1 MIKSMTGY
9 GKFELEKDTRR
20 YTVELKGV
28 NHKFLDVNIRLPRSF
43 NSYDANIRS
52 QLKNQISRGKVD
64 VYISYEDLAENQLS
78 LKFNSTLA
86 EEYLKIF
93 SKMEEDY
100 NITNDVRVS
109 HLSRYPEVLTMEEQV
124 ADEEELLSGLKE
136 VLQGAIDK
144 FIETKKLEGESLKE
158 DLLSKL
164 TLMEDEVALV
174 EERSPEISRLYR
186 EKIEGKVKDLLGN
199 VKLDEERILTEVTL
213 FAEKICTDE
222 EVVRLR
228 SHINHM
234 RDVLSEKEGVGRK
247 LDFIAQEMQR
257 EANTILSKANDMEI
271 SNHAIILKTEIEKIR
286 EQIQNIE

>member
-28 NHKFLDVNIRLPRSF
+28 NHKYLDVNIRLPKSF

-52 QLKNQISRGKVD
+52 QLKNQVSRGKVD

-100 NITNDVRVS
+100 NISNDVRVS

-124 ADEEELLSGLKE
+124 ADEEELLNGLKE
-136 VLQGAIDK
+136 TLQGAIDK

-186 EKIEGKVKDLLGN
+186 EKIEGKVKELLGN

-257 EANTILSKANDMEI
+257 EANTILSKANDIEI

>member
-9 GKFELEKDTRR
+9 GRFELEKDTRR

-28 NHKFLDVNIRLPRSF
+28 NHKYLDVNIRLPKSF
-43 NSYDANIRS
+43 NSYDGNIRS
-52 QLKNQISRGKVD
+52 QLKNQVSRGKVD
-64 VYISYEDLAENQLS
+64 VYISYEDLGENQLS
-78 LKFNSTLA
+78 LKFNATLA

-93 SKMEEDY
+93 NKMEEDY
-100 NITNDVRVS
+100 NISNDVRVS

-136 VLQGAIDK
+136 ALQGALDK
-144 FIETKKLEGESLKE
+144 FIETKKLEGESLKV

-164 TLMEDEVALV
+164 ALMEDEVTHV

-186 EKIEGKVKDLLGN
+186 EKIEGKVKELLGN
-199 VKLDEERILTEVTL
+199 VKLEEERILTEVTL

-234 RDVLSEKEGVGRK
+234 RDVLTEREGVGKK

-257 EANTILSKANDMEI
+257 EANTILSKANDIEI

>member
-9 GKFELEKDTRR
+9 GRFELEKDTRR

-28 NHKFLDVNIRLPRSF
+28 NHKYLDVNIRLPKSF

-52 QLKNQISRGKVD
+52 QLKNQVSRGKVD

-100 NITNDVRVS
+100 NISNDVRVS

-136 VLQGAIDK
+136 ALQGAIDK

-158 DLLSKL
+158 DLLGKL
-164 TLMEDEVALV
+164 ALMEDEVTLV
-174 EERSPEISRLYR
+174 EERFPEISRLYR
-186 EKIEGKVKDLLGN
+186 EKIEGKVKELLGS

-234 RDVLSEKEGVGRK
+234 RDVLMEKEGVGKK

-257 EANTILSKANDMEI
+257 EANTILSKANDIEI

>member
-9 GKFELEKDTRR
+9 GRFELEKDTRR

-28 NHKFLDVNIRLPRSF
+28 NHKYLDVNIRLPKSF

-52 QLKNQISRGKVD
+52 QLKNQVSRGKVD
-64 VYISYEDLAENQLS
+64 VYISYEDLVENQLS

-100 NITNDVRVS
+100 NISNDVRVS

-136 VLQGAIDK
+136 ALQGAIDK

-158 DLLSKL
+158 DLLGKL
-164 TLMEDEVALV
+164 TLMEDEVTLV
-174 EERSPEISRLYR
+174 EECSPEISRLYR
-186 EKIEGKVKDLLGN
+186 EKIEGKVKELLGN

-234 RDVLSEKEGVGRK
+234 RDVLTEKEGVGKK

-257 EANTILSKANDMEI
+257 EANTILSKANDIEI

-286 EQIQNIE
+286 EQIQNVE

>member
-1 MIKSMTGY
+1 MTGY
-9 GKFELEKDTRR
+9 GRFELEKDTRR

-28 NHKFLDVNIRLPRSF
+28 NHKYLDVNIRLPKSF

-52 QLKNQISRGKVD
+52 QLKNQVSRGKVD

-100 NITNDVRVS
+100 NISNDVRVS

-136 VLQGAIDK
+136 ALQGAIDK

-158 DLLSKL
+158 DLLGKL
-164 TLMEDEVALV
+164 TLMEDEVTLV
-174 EERSPEISRLYR
+174 EECSPEISRLYR
-186 EKIEGKVKDLLGN
+186 EKIEGKVKELLGN

-234 RDVLSEKEGVGRK
+234 RDVLTEKEGVGKK

-257 EANTILSKANDMEI
+257 EANTILSKANDIEI

-286 EQIQNIE
+286 EQIQNVE

>member
-9 GKFELEKDTRR
+9 GRFELEKDTRR

-28 NHKFLDVNIRLPRSF
+28 NHKFLDVNIRLPKSF

-52 QLKNQISRGKVD
+52 QLKNQVSRGKVD
-64 VYISYEDLAENQLS
+64 IFISYEDLSENQLS
-78 LKFNSTLA
+78 LKFNATLA

-93 SKMEEDY
+93 NKMEEDY
-100 NITNDVRVS
+100 NISNDVRVS

-136 VLQGAIDK
+136 ALQGAIDR

-164 TLMEDEVALV
+164 TIMEEEVALI
-174 EERSPEISRLYR
+174 EERSPEIIRLYR
-186 EKIEGKVKDLLGN
+186 EKIETKVKDLLGN

-228 SHINHM
+228 SHIHHM
-234 RDVLSEKEGVGRK
+234 RDVLTEKEGVGKK

-257 EANTILSKANDMEI
+257 EANTILSKANDIEV

-286 EQIQNIE
+286 EQINNVE